1 VGPGYWLVGRDGGVF
16 AFGSAGF
23 FGSSAGRTNRLTT
36 TGIAVMP
43 NGSGYWLLS
52 STGAVT
58 PFGTAHSFGSEAG
71 RKLNAPVVGIAATP
85 HGTGYWLVASD
96 GGVFNFGSAHFYG
109 SKGHSHLTAPVVG
122 MAATPDSGGYWLVT
136 SKGGVFCF
144 GDARFFGSK
153 AHSHLSGRVV
163 GMAAAPDGGG
173 YWLATSRGAIYSFG
187 EARSLGS
194 VRAYRGASIAGLT
207 PTPDGRGYWL
217 VASDGK
223 VFSFGDASYR
233 GSMGGRRL
241 RGRVIGMAANP
252 VAVPSGALNILTMK
266 LAPASVSSPY
276 NQVLSAT
283 GGLPPYSWS
292 LSGGQLPPGLAL
304 DSSHGLIEGR
314 VTSPAVEPLIVRVE
328 DRRGAIATA
337 SLTLVAGLAPP
348 RAPSGEGVLAISV
361 DQLPAGM
368 AALVKVAGPG
378 GFERSF
384 AASSE
389 MAVKPG
395 TYTVAASK
403 VDDGTD
409 TFFPAV
415 TGSPARV
422 TVGHMEV
429 VGVSYLTEVAD
440 TTKVVSSSDLS
451 HLRSITGQSL
461 TFSPPPRSLAGLQ
474 AGDVVVAG
482 PSANAP
488 GGFLRRVTSVS
499 LADGTLVLETA
510 FAGLAQAVPRASF
523 SLNWPSNTATKAELG
538 RLAPDQSRQQVLPQV
553 TGPGVNAVEPG
564 VKVAGRGG
572 RRARSIVEA
581 TQSSITDP
589 PGLPVLTVADVSVTP
604 NSVQDGG
611 SVNVSWTVDN
621 TGDVAASGAW
631 KDSVYLEK
639 PGFST
644 IALGTFS
651 EPANTG
657 GAGSV
662 GAGSS
667 YSDSQVVE
675 IPSGTNAGHYSVTV
689 VANSNS
695 ALVVASAANAP
706 GSTPVTVTN
715 YSGPCSTPY
724 PCQVTLKPP
733 GEASPACGYA
743 SPSGSSPTATA
754 NPADP
759 VDVEVSP
766 SFSITP
772 HLDASWN
779 FPTSLQADAYIVVD
793 ESIRASATA
802 QANIVCQYTKTIWGP
817 NTFGIPDI
825 TFVLGDVPVDI
836 SILLEVDATIKA
848 QTTSLVTVP
857 TETESFTFQ
866 EGVSY
871 NSQANPNFHP
881 INPQPYGQSHFSPPT
896 GSGYVKASVG
906 PKVTFA
912 FYCWD
917 VCFQAK
923 PNAQVIVGPTVGIDG
938 FVRADLNSTAPHWDL
953 GVGFEASIGFTLK
966 IFGFTLAA
974 QFTIPIYT
982 AYLASEPPEIVS
994 TPQLPTVETGHLA
1007 TPYKAYI
1014 SALGFTKQPSYFG
1027 PPPLPAPTVP
1037 LEWALGNCQVP
1048 VSGTGGFRTPSLNGL
1063 IPNTQPNGGRGQGL
1077 PEYVEVGNDQGFP
1090 NDGVVTLPA
1099 DVPAADAGM
1108 TISFDAQVTDSL
1120 GQCSYQA
1127 FSIPIIAGP
1136 HDQNY
1141 PLANPEIG
1149 VPYVNYLGLAMM
1161 GLYNPTQGGTP
1172 PYTCPTPPAVER
1184 RYGNAT
1190 MTYYPD
1196 DPTYPNFADNVG
1208 LSVSQTDLNYD
1219 SAGNPIGPNCT
1230 IRGTVPAS
1238 VDPSVVAKGLDQ
1250 PLYVVDAKGGTA
1262 LDTLQMG
1269 PVAEPLEFCDNDSS
1283 AGACPPW
1290 PLQSQQPSTVTAEVG
1305 VAFSSPVKAA
1315 FGVPLDQGTGT
1326 SSTYSYS
1333 LGNACGQG
1341 GYTTP
1346 PGIGIGTDGVLS
1358 GTPTESGSYKFPVQA
1373 VDDAGACAWTWAHLD
1388 VVSPVATGPAALETA
1403 EVGVP
1408 YHSNPL
1414 TASGGTLPYG
1424 WQVTSVTDQDGNTVP
1439 LPAGLSV
1446 DSATG
1451 EITGTPGAGTNG
1463 PGQAAPQP
1471 GTAGSYHVTFTV
1483 TDGAG
1488 GTATETL
1495 PLVIA
1500 PPLTITSPAQL
1511 PPSTKGAP
1519 YSTRLLSSG
1528 GAGGETW
1535 SLVNGALPDGL
1546 SLSAGGIIRGTPAAD
1561 AKTTIA
1567 YVKVTDR
1574 ADGSALAALVIPVGV
1589 AVTTTS
1595 LKEAEVGVGYSV
1607 TFRAA
1612 GGQPRYTWRLAAGSG
1627 PLPTGLALS
1636 AGGVLS
1642 GTPSAGGAGAYPIEV
1657 QVGDTSGGSWTAQF
1671 SLEVAAPPAIEADM
1685 LPADIDHGYSYAPT
1699 VVGGVG
1705 PFTWSIVSGKGSLPP
1720 GLSLD
1725 SKGEVTGTPG
1735 LVYGTPSTLGSYSFE
1750 LEVTDGYD
1758 QVATS
1763 PGSISVVDGPTVTTT
1778 YVPAG
1783 AVGVPYGTTLV
1794 AAGGVTTA
1802 SNPYRWYLEAGQ
1814 SLPSG
1819 LSLSPDGTVS
1829 GIPEAAASGTTTV
1842 VGVSVVDYWGATA
1855 TVSLSVQVDQPLG
1868 LSALALPEG
1877 EVGLSYW
1884 AQIEG
1889 EGGYAPYAWRTVG
1902 AAPAGLA
1909 VSDGRTLSGTPTEA
1923 GYDPGFMLC
1932 ATDSVGTTGCT
1943 SPGVKIAPAVQVA
1956 TTSLPDEPPGQNF
1969 SLPLMASGGVL
1980 GTVGYTW
1987 SLPASATADGYPLP
2001 PWLTLT
2007 GDGRL
2012 IGEVP
2017 AGVTGESFQVPVQVN
2032 DAAGAS
2038 ATAMLTLAIG
2048 SLPPP
2053 ANPVPTTTAPTTT
2066 PGPTTTT
2073 PAGTTT
2079 TPMPGTTTTTG
2090 APGPTTTTVP
2100 GTTITTSASTT
2111 TSGTTTTTGLPELT
2125 MGTVS
2130 VAPTS
2135 AEAGASVQLSWTVAN
2150 TGDAPASG
2158 SWEDSVYFG
2167 TRPGVTTTL
2176 LGLFPEPSSPP
2187 VAAGSGYSDTE
2198 PVTIPAGT
2206 SAGSYY
2212 LTVVADSD
2220 GSLAV
2225 SSTLNDSG
2233 STAIIV
2239 TANTSKPTLRAV
2251 AGSPSMPFAIAVGD
2265 GGTVVQY
2272 NGGSWQEENSG
2283 TIDNLYGVSFDGGA
2297 GDAIAVGAHGTVLH
2311 STDSGSS
2318 WSIEASGTTQDLYA
2332 VSCPSTST
2340 CWAVGAGGAV
2350 LATTGGSAWSP
2361 EASGT
2366 TNTLYGVSC
2375 TSTSDCWAVGAAGT
2389 IVATTDGG
2397 SVWTTQASGT
2407 TSTLYGVSCSSSQC
2421 FAVGASGTIVSENGS
2436 TTWSAGTSGT
2446 TQDLYTVSLGSY
2458 CGGQFE
2464 LCLVAMGAGGTMIDY
2479 NGSTLSWEADASGTT
2494 QDLYGFSYLLY
2505 PGMGDYV
2512 AVGANETELTGT
2524 APQH

>member
-1 VGPGYWLVGRDGGVF
+1 
-16 AFGSAGF
+16 
-23 FGSSAGRTNRLTT
+23 
-36 TGIAVMP
+36 M
-43 NGSGYWLLS
+43 
-52 STGAVT
+52 
-58 PFGTAHSFGSEAG
+58 
-71 RKLNAPVVGIAATP
+71 VGIAATP

-122 MAATPDSGGYWLVT
+122 MAAAPDGGGYWLVT
-136 SKGGVFCF
+136 SKGGVFSF
-144 GDARFFGSK
+144 GDARFFGSNV
-153 AHSHLSGRVV
+153 HSHLSGRVV
-163 GMAAAPDGGG
+163 AMAATPDGGG
-173 YWLATSRGAIYSFG
+173 YWLVTSRGTVYRYG
-187 EARSLGS
+187 DARRLGS
-194 VRAYRGASIAGLT
+194 VRAYRGAPIAGIT

-217 VASDGK
+217 VASNGK
-223 VFSFGDASYR
+223 VFVFGDASYR
-233 GSMGGRRL
+233 GSMGGRGL
-241 RGRVIGMAANP
+241 RGQVIGMAANP
-252 VAVPSGALNILTMK
+252 AAVPSGALNILTTK
-266 LAPASVSSPY
+266 LTPVSVSSPY
-276 NQVLSAT
+276 HQALSAT

-304 DSSHGLIEGR
+304 DSSRGLIEGR
-314 VTSPAVEPLIVRVE
+314 VTSPAVEPLIMRVE

-348 RAPSGEGVLAISV
+348 RMPRGEGVLAISV

-368 AALVKVAGPG
+368 AASVKVAGPG
-378 GFERSF
+378 GFERSVT
-384 AASSE
+384 ASGE

-395 TYTVAASK
+395 TYTVSASK

-415 TGSPARV
+415 TASPARV

-440 TTKVVSSSDLS
+440 TTKVVSPSDLS

-461 TFSPPPRSLAGLQ
+461 TFSPPPRSLAGVQ

-482 PSANAP
+482 SSANSP

-499 LADGTLVLETA
+499 LAGGTLVLETA

-523 SLNWPSNTATKAELG
+523 SVNWPSNTATEAGLG
-538 RLAPDQSRQQVLPQV
+538 RLAPDQSRQQVLPRV
-553 TGPGVNAVEPG
+553 TGPGVSMVEPG
-564 VKVAGRGG
+564 VKIAGRGDH
-572 RRARSIVEA
+572 RARRVIEA
-581 TQSSITDP
+581 MQSSMTDP
-589 PGLPVLTVADVSVTP
+589 PGLPVLTVADVSVAPT
-604 NSVQDGG
+604 SVQDGG

-621 TGDVAASGAW
+621 TGGVSASGTW
-631 KDSVYLEK
+631 QDSVYLEK
-639 PGFST
+639 PGFNT

-651 EPANTG
+651 EPANPG
-657 GAGSV
+657 GAEPV

-667 YSDSQVVE
+667 YSDSQEVQ

-695 ALVVASAANAP
+695 ALVVSSAANAS
-706 GSTPVTVTN
+706 GSTPITVTN

-733 GEASPACGYA
+733 GTASPACGYA
-743 SPSGSSPTATA
+743 SPSGSSPTTTA
-754 NPADP
+754 NPVDP
-759 VDVEVSP
+759 VDVKVSP

-772 HLDASWN
+772 HLDASWS
-779 FPTSLQADAYIVVD
+779 FPTSLQADAYIEVD
-793 ESIRASATA
+793 ESVSASATV
-802 QANIVCQYTKTIWGP
+802 QANVVCQYTKTIWGP

-825 TFVLGDVPVDI
+825 EFTIASVPVDI
-836 SILLEVDATIKA
+836 SILLELDATIKA
-848 QTTSLVTVP
+848 QTTALVTVP
-857 TETESFTFQ
+857 TETQGFTLQ

-871 NSQANPNFHP
+871 NSQASPNFQP
-881 INPQPYGQSHFSPPT
+881 INVFTPKNHFSSPT

-917 VCFQAK
+917 LCFK
-923 PNAQVIVGPTVGIDG
+923 GPSDAQVIVGPTVGIDG
-938 FVRADLNSTAPHWDL
+938 FVRADLNSTSPNWDV
-953 GVGFEASIGFTLK
+953 GVGFEASIGFSVK
-966 IFGFTLAA
+966 ILGFTLAA
-974 QFTIPIYT
+974 QFTIPIFT
-982 AYLASEPPEIVS
+982 AYLASEPPKIVS
-994 TPQLPTVETGHLA
+994 APELPTDETGQLA
-1007 TPYKAYI
+1007 TPYEAYVG
-1014 SALGFTKQPSYFG
+1014 ALGFTKQPSYWG
-1027 PPPLPAPTVP
+1027 PPPVPPPTVP
-1037 LEWALGNCQVP
+1037 LKWALGNCQVP
-1048 VSGTGGFRTPSLNGL
+1048 VSGSGGYQTPSYNGL
-1063 IPNTQPNGGRGQGL
+1063 IPNTQASGGRSQRA
-1077 PEYVEVGNDQGFP
+1077 EYVAVGNNPGFP
-1090 NDGVVTLPA
+1090 NDGVVTLPV
-1099 DVPAADAGM
+1099 VPATDAGM
-1108 TISFDAQVTDSL
+1108 TITFDAQVTDSL

-1127 FSIPIIAGP
+1127 FSVPIIAGP

-1149 VPYVNYLGLAMM
+1149 VPYVNYLQLAMM

-1172 PYTCPTPPAVER
+1172 PYTCPTPPAAKR
-1184 RYGNAT
+1184 RYSNGT
-1190 MTYYPD
+1190 VTYYPD
-1196 DPTYPNFADNVG
+1196 DPTYPDFADNVG
-1208 LSVSQTDLNYD
+1208 LYVSQTDLNYD
-1219 SAGNPIGPNCT
+1219 GAGRPVGPNCT

-1269 PVAEPLEFCDNDSS
+1269 PVAEPLEFCDNDNS
-1283 AGACPPW
+1283 AGACRPW
-1290 PLQSQQPSTVTAEVG
+1290 PLQSQAPSTVTAEVG

-1341 GYTTP
+1341 GSMTP

-1358 GTPTESGSYKFPVQA
+1358 GTPTQSGSYKFPVQA
-1373 VDDAGACAWTWAHLD
+1373 VDDAGACAWTWAYLD
-1388 VVSPVATGPAALETA
+1388 VVSPVATGPAALPPA
-1403 EVGVP
+1403 EVGVT
-1408 YHSNPL
+1408 YHSTAL
-1414 TASGGTLPYG
+1414 TASGGTMPYG
-1424 WQVTSVTDQDGNTVP
+1424 WQVTSVTDRDGNTVP
-1439 LPAGLSV
+1439 MPDGLSF

-1471 GTAGSYHVTFTV
+1471 GTAGSYRVTFTV

-1511 PPSTKGAP
+1511 PPSTKGAR
-1519 YSTRLLSSG
+1519 YSARLLSSG
-1528 GAGGETW
+1528 GTGGDAW

-1546 SLSAGGIIRGTPAAD
+1546 SFLPGGVIAGTPAAD
-1561 AKTTIA
+1561 GKTTIA
-1567 YVKVTDR
+1567 YVQVTDT
-1574 ADGSALAALVIPVGV
+1574 AGGSALAALVIPVGV

-1607 TFRAA
+1607 ALRAA

-1636 AGGVLS
+1636 AGGVLH
-1642 GTPSAGGAGAYPIEV
+1642 GTPSAGQAGAHPIAV

-1671 SLEVAAPPAIEADM
+1671 SLEVAAPPAIEEDM
-1685 LPADIDHGYSYAPT
+1685 LPGDLDHGYSYAPT

-1705 PFTWSIVSGKGSLPP
+1705 PFTWSVVSGQGSLPP

-1725 SKGEVTGTPG
+1725 TKGQVTGTPG
-1735 LVYGTPSTLGSYSFE
+1735 LLYGTPSALGSYSFE
-1750 LEVTDGYD
+1750 LEVTDGYG
-1758 QVATS
+1758 QTATS
-1763 PGSISVVDGPTVTTT
+1763 PGSISVLDGPTVTTT
-1778 YVPAG
+1778 YLPAG

-1802 SNPYRWYLEAGQ
+1802 SNPYEWHLEAGQ

-1819 LSLSPDGTVS
+1819 LSLSPAGTVS
-1829 GIPEAAASGTTTV
+1829 GIPEAAAGGTTTV
-1842 VGVSVVDYWGATA
+1842 VQVSVVDYWGAKA
-1855 TVSLSVQVDQPLG
+1855 TVALSVQVDQPLG

-1884 AQIEG
+1884 AQIQG

-1902 AAPAGLA
+1902 AVPAGLA
-1909 VSDGRTLSGTPTEA
+1909 VSDGSTLSGMPTEA
-1923 GYDPGFMLC
+1923 GYDSGFMLC
-1932 ATDSVGTTGCT
+1932 ATDSTGTPGCT
-1943 SPGVKIAPAVQVA
+1943 SPGVKIAPGVQVA
-1956 TTSLPDEPPGQNF
+1956 TTSLPDEPPGQDF
-1969 SLPLMASGGVL
+1969 SYPLVASGGVL

-2017 AGVTGESFQVPVQVN
+2017 AGVTGESYQVPVQVN
-2032 DAAGAS
+2032 DAAGAY
-2038 ATAMLTLAIG
+2038 ATATLTLVIG

-2053 ANPVPTTTAPTTT
+2053 ANPIPATTAPTTT
-2066 PGPTTTT
+2066 PGPATTT

-2079 TPMPGTTTTTG
+2079 TPLPGATTTTG
-2090 APGPTTTTVP
+2090 VPGRTTTTVP
-2100 GTTITTSASTT
+2100 GTTTTTSATTT
-2111 TSGTTTTTGLPELT
+2111 TSGTTTTTGLPDLT

-2135 AEAGASVQLSWTVAN
+2135 AEAGATVQLSWTVAN

-2158 SWEDSVYFG
+2158 GWEDSVYLG
-2167 TRPGVTTTL
+2167 TSPGVTTTL
-2176 LGLFPEPSSPP
+2176 LGLFPEPSTPP

-2206 SAGSYY
+2206 TAGSYY

-2225 SSTLNDSG
+2225 ASTANDSG
-2233 STAIIV
+2233 STAITV
-2239 TANTSKPTLRAV
+2239 TANASEPTLRAV
-2251 AGSPSMPFAIAVGD
+2251 AASPSMPLAIAVGD

-2272 NGGSWQEENSG
+2272 DGASWQAENSG
-2283 TIDNLYGVSFDGGA
+2283 TIDNLYGVSFDGSA
-2297 GDAIAVGAHGTVLH
+2297 GDAIAVGAHGT
-2311 STDSGSS
+2311 G
-2318 WSIEASGTTQDLYA
+2318 
-2332 VSCPSTST
+2332 PSQHRQRVVVVYRGLRYDPRPL
-2340 CWAVGAGGAV
+2340 CRFLPVHFH
-2350 LATTGGSAWSP
+2350 L
-2361 EASGT
+2361 
-2366 TNTLYGVSC
+2366 
-2375 TSTSDCWAVGAAGT
+2375 
-2389 IVATTDGG
+2389 
-2397 SVWTTQASGT
+2397 
-2407 TSTLYGVSCSSSQC
+2407 
-2421 FAVGASGTIVSENGS
+2421 
-2436 TTWSAGTSGT
+2436 
-2446 TQDLYTVSLGSY
+2446 LGRG
-2458 CGGQFE
+2458 CRRHGPRH
-2464 LCLVAMGAGGTMIDY
+2464 D
-2479 NGSTLSWEADASGTT
+2479 
-2494 QDLYGFSYLLY
+2494 
-2505 PGMGDYV
+2505 
-2512 AVGANETELTGT
+2512 
-2524 APQH
+2524 